1 MAKSCLHI
9 LTNNEYATTRC
20 QDGIVLF
27 WPIDGEI
34 ELQKF
39 RKSKIIEDDIY
50 IINHLDVFSIKNN
63 KKTIMLYLSSDWFA
77 ELGFT
82 FFNYHYTAKLIK
94 SSYNLKC
101 LLLKLTYR
109 YLDNQPL
116 NDADVRKLQDII
128 KIIAKEASMDK
139 KIAQNQYRYAYYGDL
154 RDELEYIY
162 QNVNQRLT
170 LKSVADKLFVSKSN
184 LSSQFHLLMG
194 MGFKKYI
201 DTLKI
206 GKSIEIL
213 LTTDSTISNISEHL
227 GFSSSSTYSKMF
239 KSYMDITPNEYR
251 NLSKYNKCLMLK
263 PEPLVGKMVQ
273 EVKEIILNYI
283 EHYKNHLTD
292 VIHIDEDKFETPKL
306 FQTVIQINT
315 YTEMKLVFLEGIF
328 KTLLNKN
335 SQVVFFIMPSILK
348 SKNTMSEE
356 EKFAIIKTIIESDLK
371 IAFNINDIE
380 TTYYVEEAFMSV
392 FRQISPNELS
402 NHNNYEVHFVFDL
415 SLMEIRT
422 IYRMILKLHN
432 IMLNVKLGLNIT
444 CLFEKPSVFKS
455 LVSQIKRLKFDSLI
469 IDNANLSSPYLMGES
484 DELLLKNILHFKNL
498 KQVINELDIE
508 QEKLIFL
515 NVENHKLINNKERD
529 LSNSAPLIYKTLS
542 ALYHNF
548 DGFGLNIF
556 DNHQAFNAM
565 HLYDKNGFK
574 TTLGLIL
581 EKFIEYVS
589 KPKYENSYY
598 SIFDIENYYCL
609 VIYDWRVIESETI
622 MSNFEDSQVYI
633 NFKNNVLNDKYL
645 IVIETLDENSGNIN
659 HLISKESRDKYE
671 WNPSLLSKIDNYL
684 KPAIEIKEHNFSN
697 NSLNINVTF
706 NALYIIKIGKK

>member
-101 LLLKLTYR
+101 LLLKLT
-109 YLDNQPL
+109 
-116 NDADVRKLQDII
+116 
-128 KIIAKEASMDK
+128 
-139 KIAQNQYRYAYYGDL
+139 YRYAYYGDL

-251 NLSKYNKCLMLK
+251 NLSKFNKCIMLN
-263 PEPLVGKMVQ
+263 PEPLVGGMAQ
-273 EVKEIILNYI
+273 EVKEVILNYI
-283 EHYKNHLTD
+283 DHYKNHLTD
-292 VIHIDEDKFETPKL
+292 VIHIDEDKFEIPKL
-306 FQTVIQINT
+306 FQTVVQINT

-356 EKFAIIKTIIESDLK
+356 EKFTIIKTIIESDLK

-380 TTYYVEEAFMSV
+380 TTYYVEEAFMNV
-392 FRQISPNELS
+392 IRQLSPNEI
-402 NHNNYEVHFVFDL
+402 NHHNNYEVHFVFDL

-444 CLFEKPSVFKS
+444 CLFDKPSVFKS
-455 LVSQIKRLKFDSLI
+455 LVSQIKRLKFNSLI

-498 KQVINELDIE
+498 KKVINELDIE

-515 NVENHKLINNKERD
+515 NVENHKLLNNKERD

-556 DNHQAFNAM
+556 DNHQTFNAM

-598 SIFDIENYYCL
+598 SIFDIENYHCL

-659 HLISKESRDKYE
+659 HLISKELRDKYE